1 MCVPRL
7 WRGERPSGAAEKKK
21 KKGSSSSVLSRKEKR
36 GKSYSRSPPSSLLS
50 YPYQAANGG
59 AKRRLER
66 TVDAASLCLLPGK
79 RPLGKIP
86 A

>member
-7 WRGERPSGAAEKKK
+7 WRGERPSGGTGKEKK
-21 KKGSSSSVLSRKEKR
+21 GSSSSSVLSRKEKR
-36 GKSYSRSPPSSLLS
+36 GKSYGRSPPSSLLS
-50 YPYQAANGG
+50 FPYQAANGG

-66 TVDAASLCLLPGK
+66 TVDVASLCLLPEK

>member
-1 MCVPRL
+1 MCARL
-7 WRGERPSGAAEKKK
+7 WRGERPSGATGKK
-21 KKGSSSSVLSRKEKR
+21 KKGSSSSVLSRKKGGESLTVAPR
-36 GKSYSRSPPSSLLS
+36 PSSLLS

-59 AKRRLER
+59 AKRRLGR
-66 TVDAASLCLLPGK
+66 TVDVASLCLLPGK